1 LASTGI
7 DSMPLV
13 KDSFKM
19 LRRLLM
25 AERLRREL
33 RRRKLLLDQRH
44 KVPQAALDFSPQAG
58 VSKSE
63 TKPRWKRAQDVLNGA
78 GAKNEVSGK
87 RLGFLSAI
95 RRTQGPVNETVM
107 SGVRALLDTNTWLR
121 ENLTNLHRR
130 LSDQTNK
137 VDKHQRQLTELR
149 NTLRELRRQ
158 AATHQ
163 QFQGL
168 HLSPMERARGTS
180 RSIVVAV
187 DLLPLIPGGEN
198 GGLKPAIF
206 SLLRE
211 LAHQAGGSLIFVF
224 LTKSSSHG
232 EVRQIAGPHDILICA
247 LEDPLHGAGA
257 IEKAERAEFKL
268 IPPPPELLRAIDV
281 DLLYCPFGMTPFY
294 VPGIPTIA
302 LIADV
307 LHRDYP
313 FSLTQQQ
320 ISEREAYI
328 QETIRVATKIQCIS
342 RSGVDRLVAHYNK
355 IEATKLFYTY
365 LPIHLR
371 LGGSSNGADKE
382 TKGPVSRPFFFYPAN
397 LWIHKNHEILLL
409 SYARY
414 RERAGGAAW
423 DLLLTFHEEPRAA
436 ELRSLARAL
445 GISEYV
451 RFAGFVCEHELHNIW
466 QTAGAL
472 VFPSLHEGFGIPL
485 VEAMHYG
492 VPIITS
498 AEFALK
504 EVAGDACYLID
515 PHKPCSLANALLE
528 VSTNAELRAELVR
541 RARERLMLFDL
552 KIAARVLLDQ
562 FYSAIRT
569 EEEFPRRPGAAAGQT
584 AILTSPTPASEERW
598 QIEIACCRTGSHQKL
613 SVYLDDFPYGTFHR
627 ADRED
632 AFSFVCRP
640 QGRILGVRRAPSTN
654 SKNVEQSD
662 SSDHP
667 VTRIVAHDL
676 HGRRIILYEKPTT
689 FLNG

>member
-1 LASTGI
+1 MADNGVDRMRLMN
-7 DSMPLV
+7 DSR
-13 KDSFKM
+13 KM
-19 LRRLLM
+19 LRQLPV
-25 AERLRREL
+25 AESLRSEV
-33 RRRKLLLDQRH
+33 RRRKLLLDRTHQ
-44 KVPQAALDFSPQAG
+44 VPEAALDSSLQVDRAG
-58 VSKSE
+58 
-63 TKPRWKRAQDVLNGA
+63 TR
-78 GAKNEVSGK
+78 NEVAGK
-87 RLGFLSAI
+87 RLRFLSAI
-95 RRTQGPVNETVM
+95 RRTQDAVNEAII
-107 SGVRALLDTNTWLR
+107 SAARSLLDTNTWLR
-121 ENLTNLHRR
+121 GNLTLLHRR
-130 LSDQTNK
+130 LSDQTDK
-137 VDKHQRQLTELR
+137 ADKHQPQLSDLR
-149 NTLRELRRQ
+149 RKIREARRQ
-158 AATHQ
+158 AAAQ
-163 QFQGL
+163 QQAQRP
-168 HLSPMERARGTS
+168 HVSAVERARGAS
-180 RSIVVAV
+180 RPIVVAV

-198 GGLKPAIF
+198 GGIKPAIF

-211 LAHQAGGSLIFVF
+211 LAHQADGCLIFVF
-224 LTKSSSHG
+224 LTKSASHG
-232 EVRQIAGPHDILICA
+232 EVRQIAGPNDILICA
-247 LEDPLHGAGA
+247 LEDPLHAADA

-268 IPPPPELLRAIDV
+268 IPPPPELLRTIDV
-281 DLLYCPFGMTPFY
+281 DLLYCPFGMTSFY
-294 VPGIPTIA
+294 IPGIPTVA
-302 LIADV
+302 LIADL

-313 FSLTQQQ
+313 FSLTEQQ

-342 RSGVDRLVAHYNK
+342 RSGVERMVANYNN

-423 DLLLTFHEEPRAA
+423 DLLLTFHEDPRAA
-436 ELRSLARAL
+436 ELRSLARTL

-498 AEFALK
+498 AEFSLK

-515 PHKPCSLANALLE
+515 PRKPCSLANALFE

-552 KIAARVLLDQ
+552 RIAARVLLDQ

-569 EEEFPRRPGAAAGQT
+569 EEDFPRRPDAAAGQT

-627 ADRED
+627 ANRED

-640 QGRILGVRRAPSTN
+640 QGRILGVLRAPSTN
-654 SKNVEQSD
+654 SKNAEQSD

-689 FLNG
+689 FLN

>member
-1 LASTGI
+1 
-7 DSMPLV
+7 
-13 KDSFKM
+13 M
-19 LRRLLM
+19 LRRLPV
-25 AERLRREL
+25 AESLRSEVRK
-33 RRRKLLLDQRH
+33 RKLLVERPHQ
-44 KVPQAALDFSPQAG
+44 VPQAASDFSLQAG
-58 VSKSE
+58 VSNSE
-63 TKPRWKRAQDVLNGA
+63 TKPRWKRAQDPLSGA

-87 RLGFLSAI
+87 RLRFLRAI
-95 RRTQGPVNETVM
+95 RRTQDAVNEAII
-107 SGVRALLDTNTWLR
+107 SAVRALLDTNTWLR
-121 ENLTNLHRR
+121 ENLTVLHPR
-130 LSDQTNK
+130 LSDQTDK
-137 VDKHQRQLTELR
+137 ADKHQPQLSDLR
-149 NTLRELRRQ
+149 RNIREARRQ
-158 AATHQ
+158 AAAQ
-163 QFQGL
+163 QQQAQGP
-168 HLSPMERARGTS
+168 HVSAVERARGAS
-180 RSIVVAV
+180 RPIVVAV

-198 GGLKPAIF
+198 GGIKPAIF

-211 LAHQAGGSLIFVF
+211 LAHQAGGGLIFVF
-224 LTKSSSHG
+224 LTKSTSHG
-232 EVRQIAGPHDILICA
+232 EVRQIAGPNDILICA
-247 LEDPLHGAGA
+247 LEDPLHAADA
-257 IEKAERAEFKL
+257 IEMAERAEFKL
-268 IPPPPELLRAIDV
+268 IPPPPELLRTIDV

-313 FSLTQQQ
+313 FSLTEQQ

-342 RSGVDRLVAHYNK
+342 RSGVDRLVANYNN

-371 LGGSSNGADKE
+371 LGGSSNGADEE

-409 SYARY
+409 SYAHY

-423 DLLLTFHEEPRAA
+423 DLLLTFHEEPKAA
-436 ELRSLARAL
+436 ELRSLARTL

-492 VPIITS
+492 VPIITN
-498 AEFALK
+498 AEFSLK
-504 EVAGDACYLID
+504 EIAGDACYLID
-515 PHKPCSLANALLE
+515 PRKPCSLANALLE
-528 VSTNAELRAELVR
+528 ISTNAELRGELVR
-541 RARERLMLFDL
+541 RARERLVLFDL
-552 KIAARVLLDQ
+552 RIAARLLLDQ

-569 EEEFPRRPGAAAGQT
+569 EEDFPRRPDAAAGQT
-584 AILTSPTPASEERW
+584 AILTSATPASEERW

-640 QGRILGVRRAPSTN
+640 QGRILCVRRARSTTSN
-654 SKNVEQSD
+654 SAEQSD

-676 HGRRIILYEKPTT
+676 HGRRIVLYEKPTT

>member
-1 LASTGI
+1 
-7 DSMPLV
+7 M
-13 KDSFKM
+13 KDSPKM
-19 LRRLLM
+19 LRRLPV
-25 AERLRREL
+25 AESLRSEV
-33 RRRKLLLDQRH
+33 RRRKLLLDQTH
-44 KVPQAALDFSPQAG
+44 QIPEAALDSSLQ
-58 VSKSE
+58 VDCSKTK
-63 TKPRWKRAQDVLNGA
+63 TKPRWKEARDSLDRAA
-78 GAKNEVSGK
+78 ARNEVAGK
-87 RLGFLSAI
+87 RLRFLSAI
-95 RRTQGPVNETVM
+95 RRTQDAVNEVII
-107 SGVRALLDTNTWLR
+107 SAVRALLDTNTWS
-121 ENLTNLHRR
+121 HRR
-130 LSDQTNK
+130 LSDQTDK
-137 VDKHQRQLTELR
+137 ADKHQPQLGDLR
-149 NTLRELRRQ
+149 RKIREARRQ
-158 AATHQ
+158 AAQ
-163 QFQGL
+163 QQAQGA
-168 HLSPMERARGTS
+168 HVSAVERARGAS
-180 RSIVVAV
+180 RPIVVAV

-198 GGLKPAIF
+198 GGIKPAIF

-211 LAHQAGGSLIFVF
+211 LAHQAGGCLIFVF
-224 LTKSSSHG
+224 LTKSASHG
-232 EVRQIAGPHDILICA
+232 EVQQLAGPTDILICA
-247 LEDPLHGAGA
+247 LEDPLHPADA

-268 IPPPPELLRAIDV
+268 IPPPPELLRTIDV
-281 DLLYCPFGMTPFY
+281 DLLYCPFGMTSFH
-294 VPGIPTIA
+294 VPGIPTVA
-302 LIADV
+302 LIADL

-313 FSLTQQQ
+313 FSLTEQQ

-342 RSGVDRLVAHYNK
+342 RSGVERMVANYNN

-409 SYARY
+409 SYAHY

-436 ELRSLARAL
+436 ELRSLARTL

-498 AEFALK
+498 TEFSLK
-504 EVAGDACYLID
+504 EVAGDACYSID
-515 PHKPCSLANALLE
+515 PRKPCSLANALLE

-552 KIAARVLLDQ
+552 RIAARVLLDQ

-569 EEEFPRRPGAAAGQT
+569 EEDFPRRPDAAAGQT

-627 ADRED
+627 ANRED

-654 SKNVEQSD
+654 SKNAEQSD